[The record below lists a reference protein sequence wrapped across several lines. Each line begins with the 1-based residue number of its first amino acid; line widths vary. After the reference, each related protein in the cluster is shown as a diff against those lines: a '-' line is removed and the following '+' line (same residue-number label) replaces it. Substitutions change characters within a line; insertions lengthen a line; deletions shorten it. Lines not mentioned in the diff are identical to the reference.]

1 MVEKPASSGLC
12 HGINSP
18 EIAAKSIRRAIC
30 SQRLQMGLIVVVSAA
45 ARDRGFH
52 MKRVCTALLA
62 ISALALALVSAEA
75 ATLRIG
81 IQDDPDALDPA
92 LSGTY
97 TGRFVFAALCDK
109 LVDISP
115 DLKIVPQLAES
126 WEWAADGKAI
136 TFTLRHN
143 VSFHDG
149 TPFDAQ
155 AVKFNIERMKTMPDS
170 KRKAELAPI
179 ATVEVQGADKVKF
192 ILSGP
197 FVPLLANLS
206 DRAGMMVSPK
216 AVAEKAGE
224 FAAAPVCAG
233 PYQFTERKS
242 RDLIRLKKFPGY
254 WNAGEIGYDEVVY
267 DYVPDSTVRLSRL
280 RAGDLDL
287 AERIAP
293 TDLKTVREDANL
305 LLHAGQGLAVAHLMF
320 NVGAGAKADTP
331 LGKSAVLRQAFEL
344 SIDRNVINRVAFN
357 GEFLADNQMIPPSSP
372 FYDQAR
378 KAPARDVAKAKAM
391 IASAGMTRVP
401 VELMFENV
409 AGDTRVAQIVQ
420 SMAGEAGFDVK
431 LLPLET
437 TSAIERYLNGNFEAY
452 IGNWSGRADPDPTLI
467 SFFSCAGS
475 QNVNKYCNK
484 DLDAILTQ
492 ARAEADEAKRKALYA
507 EATDIYLGALSSIP
521 LYHPNWFFAARKSVG
536 GVVMVP
542 DGLLR
547 LSGVKP
553 VKP

>member
-1 MVEKPASSGLC
+1 
-12 HGINSP
+12 
-18 EIAAKSIRRAIC
+18 
-30 SQRLQMGLIVVVSAA
+30 
-45 ARDRGFH
+45 
-52 MKRVCTALLA
+52 MKRVATVLTA
-62 ISALALALVSAEA
+62 ISVTALALVSAQA
-75 ATLRIG
+75 ATLRVG

-115 DLKIVPQLAES
+115 DLKIVPQLAEA
-126 WEWAADGKAI
+126 WEWAGDGKSI
-136 TFTLRHN
+136 TFTLRKN
-143 VSFHDG
+143 VTFHDG
-149 TPFDAQ
+149 TAFDAA

-179 ATVEVQGADKVKF
+179 ATVDVLAADKVRF
-192 ILSGP
+192 NLSEP

-216 AVAEKAGE
+216 AASEKAGE

-233 PYQFTERKS
+233 PYQFVERKS
-242 RDLIRLKKFPGY
+242 RDLIRVKKYPGY
-254 WNAGEIGYDEVVY
+254 WNAAQINYDEIVY
-267 DYVPDSTVRLSRL
+267 SYVPDSTVRLSRV

-293 TDLKTVREDANL
+293 TDLKTVRDDTNL
-305 LLHAGQGLAVAHLMF
+305 ALHSGQGLAVAHLVF

-331 LGKSAVLRQAFEL
+331 LGKNATLRQAFEL
-344 SIDRNVINRVAFN
+344 AIDRTVINKVAFN

-372 FYDQAR
+372 FYDQAH
-378 KAPARDVAKAKAM
+378 KIPARDVAKAKAL
-391 IASAGMTRVP
+391 IAAAGMTRVP
-401 VELMFENV
+401 MELSYENT
-409 AGDTRVAQIVQ
+409 AGDNRVAQIMQ

-431 LLPLET
+431 LLPMET
-437 TSAIERYLNGNFEAY
+437 ATAIERYLNGNFEAY

-467 SFFSCAGS
+467 AFFSCAGS

-484 DLDAILTQ
+484 DLDAILTE
-492 ARAEADEAKRKALYA
+492 ARGEADEAKRKALYA
-507 EATDIYLGALSSIP
+507 KATGIYLSALSSIP
-521 LYHPNWFFAARKSVG
+521 LYHPNWFFAGRKAVA
-536 GVVMVP
+536 GVQMYP

-547 LSGVKP
+547 LNGLKP
-553 VKP
+553 AN

>member
-1 MVEKPASSGLC
+1 M
-12 HGINSP
+12 
-18 EIAAKSIRRAIC
+18 RRVATV
-30 SQRLQMGLIVVVSAA
+30 LA
-45 ARDRGFH
+45 
-52 MKRVCTALLA
+52 A
-62 ISALALALVSAEA
+62 ISMTALALVSAQA
-75 ATLRIG
+75 ATLRVG

-126 WEWAADGKAI
+126 WEWAADGKSI
-136 TFTLRHN
+136 TFSLRKN
-143 VSFHDG
+143 VTFHDG
-149 TPFDAQ
+149 TAFDAA

-179 ATVEVQGADKVKF
+179 ATVDVIAADKVKF
-192 ILSGP
+192 NLSEP

-216 AVAEKAGE
+216 AAGEKAGE
-224 FAAAPVCAG
+224 FAASPVCAG
-233 PYQFTERKS
+233 PYQFVERKS
-242 RDLIRLKKFPGY
+242 RDLIRVKKYPGY
-254 WNAGEIGYDEVVY
+254 WNAGQIGYDEIVY
-267 DYVPDSTVRLSRL
+267 SYVPDSTVRLSRV

-287 AERIAP
+287 AERVAP
-293 TDLKTVREDANL
+293 TDLKTIRDDANL
-305 LLHAGQGLAVAHLMF
+305 ALHSGQGLAVAHLIF

-331 LGKSAVLRQAFEL
+331 LGKNATLRQAFEL
-344 SIDRNVINRVAFN
+344 AIDRTVINKVAFN

-372 FYDQAR
+372 FYDQAH
-378 KAPARDVAKAKAM
+378 KAPARDVAKAKAL
-391 IASAGMTRVP
+391 IAAAGMTRVP
-401 VELMFENV
+401 MELSYENT
-409 AGDTRVAQIVQ
+409 AGDNRVAQIMQ

-431 LLPLET
+431 LLPMET
-437 TSAIERYLNGNFEAY
+437 ATAIERYLNGNFEAY

-467 SFFSCAGS
+467 AFFSCAGS

-484 DLDAILTQ
+484 DLDAILNQ
-492 ARAEADEAKRKALYA
+492 ARGEADEAKRKALYA
-507 EATDIYLGALSSIP
+507 KATDIYLGALSSIP

-536 GVVMVP
+536 GIVMVP

-547 LSGVKP
+547 LVGVKP
-553 VKP
+553 AN